1 MATNTI
7 LLILLV
13 VVNYT
18 NFYFTHMR
26 GRIRSNSRVK
36 KKFLR

>member
-1 MATNTI
+1 MVNTT

-13 VVNYT
+13 IINYT

-26 GRIRSNSRVK
+26 GKSSRRNPRVK
-36 KKFLR
+36 KFLQ

>member
-1 MATNTI
+1 MAINTI

-13 VVNYT
+13 VINYT

-26 GRIRSNSRVK
+26 GRIKLNYLDRN
-36 KKFLR
+36 KFLR